1 MKNITIRINVYPSSV
16 MFTYSH
22 YVNDRNIDDKK
33 YKNLPSIFWEII
45 NPLIKETLE
54 DRSNGWRLR
63 IKTFESEHDI
73 DLMFE
78 EHEAKILSDKENH
91 KEAVEKRLLAEAE
104 AEKKEIPEI
113 LLSWA
118 KERHNCGESLSGPG
132 GYSFVD
138 DVLAGD
144 NFIVY
149 KVTSKNWNPYGGQR
163 NSGITMAEGIYAFDG
178 IEELTIKP
186 WGIYRDGENQY
197 NDNWD
202 NCHYLVSLKGNIL
215 TLRNSRSGALSQHK
229 LDFRGG
235 GDK

>member
-1 MKNITIRINVYPSSV
+1 MNERRIE
-16 MFTYSH
+16 
-22 YVNDRNIDDKK
+22 DLKK
-33 YKNLPSIFWEII
+33 YRDLPNIFWEIV
-45 NPLIKETLE
+45 NPLINETWE
-54 DRSNGWRLR
+54 SEYAEPYPRER
-63 IKTFESEHDI
+63 IYTKTFYQSEYDI
-73 DLMFE
+73 DLMFA
-78 EHEAKILSDKENH
+78 EHDAKAALEKKNRQEAF
-91 KEAVEKRLLAEAE
+91 EKRLLAEAK

-113 LLSWA
+113 LLIWA

-202 NCHYLVSLKGNIL
+202 NCHYLVSLKENVL
-215 TLRNSRSGALSQHK
+215 TLRKSRSGALSQHK